1 MKTKEKQNEQI
12 SFKEALK
19 ILDIQEYEERIF
31 NSNSH
36 GELFHLQDYIDVAKF
51 FKGYPTAVPVFK
63 RHFEEC
69 VEDAYKNWKRPQS
82 VFQHIKKFF

>member
-1 MKTKEKQNEQI
+1 MENNQI
-12 SFKEALK
+12 SFKDALK

-36 GELFHLQDYIDVAKF
+36 GELYHLQDYIDVANF
-51 FKGYPTAVPVFK
+51 LKGSPTAVQIFK
-63 RHFEEC
+63 KHFEEC
-69 VEDAYKNWKRPQS
+69 VEDAYKNWQRPQS